1 MTFVD
6 SFYDSVVWWNGEF
19 LAASKLAISPRDR
32 GFQYGDGLFETIRV
46 DHDIIRWLDD
56 HLLRLSD
63 SCSELNITLPGYD
76 WDQNI
81 FEVIELNRLRNSTAR
96 VKIIVTRG
104 ISRGHALEP
113 AEFPSVLITAEK
125 YVPPSDEQYKR
136 GWKLCLSQS
145 ITTTRVSRFKSI
157 SYLPLLMAKQEA
169 RESGYDEILLTDTAD
184 NIAEGSS
191 TSVLI
196 DAGNHWIIPNT
207 SMQLPGIAR
216 RKLRE
221 LMYADGISVQ
231 ESSIHTNDVRAA
243 KTIWL
248 CNSMLGIMPVFSVEG
263 RSLKTMRSVDASTF
277 RSKLFPV
284 Q

>member
-1 MTFVD
+1 MIFVD
-6 SFYDSVVWWNGEF
+6 SFYDSVVWWSGEF
-19 LAASKLAISPRDR
+19 LKTSKLAISPHDR
-32 GFQYGDGLFETIRV
+32 GFQYGDGLFETLRV
-46 DHDIIRWLDD
+46 DHDTIRWLDD

-63 SCSELNITLPGYD
+63 SCSELNISLPGYD
-76 WDQNI
+76 WDQII

-104 ISRGHALEP
+104 ISRGLALEP
-113 AEFPSVLITAEK
+113 EEFPSVLITAER
-125 YVPPSDEQYKR
+125 YVPPSDEQYNR

-145 ITTTRVSRFKSI
+145 VTTTRVSRFKSI

-169 RESGYDEILLTDTAD
+169 RESGYDEILLADTAG

-196 DAGNHWIIPNT
+196 DAGNHWIIPDT
-207 SMQLPGIAR
+207 PMQLPGITR
-216 RKLRE
+216 RKLLE
-221 LMYADGISVQ
+221 LMYADGISVH

-248 CNSMLGIMPVFSVEG
+248 CNSMLGIMPVYSIEG
-263 RSLKTMRSVDASTF
+263 RSIETMRSGDASSF
-277 RSKLFPV
+277 RSRLFPV
-284 Q
+284 